1 MSALRGKA
9 DLNQAMT
16 PASPYD
22 PDPRERADCHRFLV
36 LRRAERHWFLPPAPL
51 DGRPSLRIE
60 AEARPPDCPLGPAE
74 ARENGAA
81 HDPIFVLLRQ
91 ERQLLGEMGNAL
103 LVGGLDEAIGD
114 IGPPIATLRTVC
126 VKQPADVGGELTKRI
141 GFGRIVGSC

>member
-22 PDPRERADCHRFLV
+22 PDPRGSGLTAIGSWSFGVRSDIGSCHQR
-36 LRRAERHWFLPPAPL
+36 PL
-51 DGRPSLRIE
+51 TATVASDRSGSQT
-60 AEARPPDCPLGPAE
+60 PDCPLGPAE

-126 VKQPADVGGELTKRI
+126 VKQPADVGGEITKRI
-141 GFGRIVGSC
+141 SFG